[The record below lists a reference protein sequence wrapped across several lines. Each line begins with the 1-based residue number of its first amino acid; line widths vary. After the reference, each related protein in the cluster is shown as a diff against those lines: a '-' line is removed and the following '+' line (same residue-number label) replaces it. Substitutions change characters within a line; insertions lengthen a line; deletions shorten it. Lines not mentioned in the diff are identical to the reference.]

1 MGHGGRRHVGATR
14 APQLSSLGRRVP
26 LLQRRQRAILRQ
38 CPHPGLCF
46 CYFQSICLSGAIS
59 IPLRENHLLTT
70 RRRTQW
76 ITQIRRYARG
86 VPPHPRRHEDGPARR
101 RQSLDSALSEP
112 RASHHRHR
120 GSCPVSHLHAAGWR
134 PIDVRESMLMV
145 YYRALWLLRRS
156 APRDTSSVLL
166 RRAKA
171 SSASSWRAC
180 ERSSTGGRLP
190 GICRTRIPT
199 IIAPPAWRNF
209 SASNEAIV

>member
-1 MGHGGRRHVGATR
+1 MPALRFV
-14 APQLSSLGRRVP
+14 
-26 LLQRRQRAILRQ
+26 LLLF
-38 CPHPGLCF
+38 L
-46 CYFQSICLSGAIS
+46 ICLSVAIS

-70 RRRTQW
+70 RRRNPVDHADPPLRA
-76 ITQIRRYARG
+76 RRS
-86 VPPHPRRHEDGPARR
+86 PHPRRHEDRPARR

-209 SASNEAIV
+209 SASNEAIL